1 MPVGVRIQADRGAR
15 ESVLF
20 AALRVSPALATGKA
34 FSMCVL
40 VGKEIEKALKSGQIR
55 IEPLER
61 SQIGPGSIDLTLGND
76 FRIFRRRSRLY
87 HVENHANFQDITR
100 AVHVKDDDYVIIKP
114 GEMILGITRERI
126 TLAENIS
133 GRLEGR
139 SRFARFG
146 LAVHV
151 TAGFMHSGI
160 SNHQV
165 LEIVNLGNSPLA
177 LYPGTR
183 ICQFVFER
191 CKGRATY
198 RGRFEKQAKP

>member
-1 MPVGVRIQADRGAR
+1 M
-15 ESVLF
+15 S
-20 AALRVSPALATGKA
+20 
-34 FSMCVL
+34 VL
-40 VGKEIEKALKSGQIR
+40 VGAEIEKALADGSIR
-55 IEPLER
+55 IEPLDR

-76 FRIFRRRSRLY
+76 FRVFEKKSEIY
-87 HVENHANFQDITR
+87 HVKNESRFEEITR
-100 AVHVKDDDYVIIKP
+100 SIHVEPGDFVVIKP

-126 TLAENIS
+126 TLADNIS

-151 TAGFMHSGI
+151 TAGFMHPGI

-165 LEIVNLGNSPLA
+165 LEIVNLGHAPLA
-177 LYPGTR
+177 LYPETR

-191 CKGRATY
+191 CDGHARY
-198 RGRFEKQAKP
+198 QGRFVGQTKP